1 MEDVEHMLPQLKKLT
16 RWSGPTLK
24 VKPYLYQRKAIRL
37 AIKERRLGLW
47 MEQGTG
53 KTLVALKV
61 IAYYWKNSLID
72 DCLILGPKAV
82 LSVWESE
89 AQKFLAIPYTINNPK
104 PGHLNI
110 TLINYEVLR
119 KYRKKRKRGN
129 VDMSHMIEKF
139 IGKDCLINLGS
150 GSAADG
156 VVKSV
161 SDGWVELEG
170 KDGNL
175 QAVNID
181 YISRIRVYPTNKNGK
196 RNAFCLFG
204 QFPCPNGKGRLTG
217 SRPNT
222 QLSLPQ
228 RGNLNFTFVV

>member
-1 MEDVEHMLPQLKKLT
+1 MLHQSKKLT

-72 DCLILGPKAV
+72 DCLILGPQAV

-89 AQKFLAIPYTINNPK
+89 AQKFLAIPYTINDPK

-119 KYRKKRKRGN
+119 KYRKKKQRGKFDI
-129 VDMSHMIEKF
+129 VIADESHRIKNRNSIQSRVSAKF
-139 IGKDCLINLGS
+139 AENSPYALALS
-150 GSAADG
+150 GT
-156 VVKSV
+156 
-161 SDGWVELEG
+161 
-170 KDGNL
+170 
-175 QAVNID
+175 
-181 YISRIRVYPTNKNGK
+181 P
-196 RNAFCLFG
+196 
-204 QFPCPNGKGRLTG
+204 
-217 SRPNT
+217 
-222 QLSLPQ
+222 
-228 RGNLNFTFVV
+228 RGNLTVSANHR